1 MGGNK
6 FSIKKDDWRK
16 LEKNNLIIA
25 LNVLYVKIEKV
36 YPAYVSNDN
45 SNSEQQV
52 ILLIILNIEKW
63 HYLAIRKLSAL
74 LREIIKK

>member
-36 YPAYVSNDN
+36 YPTYVSNDN
-45 SNSEQQV
+45 SNSE
-52 ILLIILNIEKW
+52 
-63 HYLAIRKLSAL
+63 
-74 LREIIKK
+74 

>member
-74 LREIIKK
+74 LREII